1 MGFMM
6 ELKYPIVLEDHLDA
20 HQASLE
26 YNFSRPWVRWG
37 LLRGLPTFL
46 IVSSLYFFLSDYS
59 YLSDLDLVVLQI
71 FSYLN
76 LLVGVL
82 LPFLMRPKVI
92 ASSFCNRRER
102 DRAWQNTPS
111 MREARTVIATENGL
125 TIKGETWETFWKWK
139 ACHCFFETEQGFL
152 LCFFSRETKFFP
164 KRIFNSEA
172 QIDEFREL
180 LKKTDRS

>member
-1 MGFMM
+1 MM

-37 LLRGLPTFL
+37 LLRILPIFL

-59 YLSDLDLVVLQI
+59 YLSDLDLVVLQV

-76 LLVGVL
+76 LLGGVL
-82 LPFLMRPKVI
+82 LPFLLRPKVI
-92 ASSFCNRRER
+92 ASSPFRRRER
-102 DRAWQNTPS
+102 DRAWQNTPI
-111 MREARTVIATENGL
+111 MREARTITATENGL
-125 TIKGETWETFWKWK
+125 TIKGETWETFWKWN
-139 ACHCFFETEQGFL
+139 ACHYFFETEQGFL
-152 LCFFSRETKFFP
+152 IRFFSGESRFFP

-172 QIDEFREL
+172 QIYEFRQL
-180 LKKTDRS
+180 LKNRS